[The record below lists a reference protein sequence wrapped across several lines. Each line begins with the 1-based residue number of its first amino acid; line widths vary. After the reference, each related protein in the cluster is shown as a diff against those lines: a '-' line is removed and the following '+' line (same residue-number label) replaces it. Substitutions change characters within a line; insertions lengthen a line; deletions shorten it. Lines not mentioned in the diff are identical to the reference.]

1 MRTDQAQNACSTAE
15 GGCMQMV
22 SRRAATSFKPRHM
35 LAPVALLALLAGTP
49 IGYAQSVVGG
59 TPGSRPES
67 GIPGRPATP
76 APDPENLPKDA
87 AKEAGKPDFAQ
98 AQPNS
103 GQDKPKTPA
112 EIDQQLADS
121 GDPEAP
127 SYTVS
132 TFVIR
137 YAVDHPSLPAIDD
150 LLKKSVLL
158 GQTDKGLVAPGGG
171 VEVVSTTV
179 EDISLAPPQR
189 WSSLAMLRVAQ
200 AIVAELNARGV
211 VGVTVAPVETEFA
224 PGEPGDPEWGKDLR
238 KAGQTAVTLLVRT
251 GFVTEMRTLAF
262 GDRIDAAQR
271 INAPQHEWILANSP
285 VQVSRP
291 DDAERRDVLRKDQ
304 LDDYVFRLNR
314 HPGRRV
320 DLAVAAGQDPGGIAL
335 DFLINEN
342 KPWLAYIQVSNTGTK
357 QTQEWRQRFGF
368 QHNQLTGHDD
378 ILTLDFVTAGFQD
391 THAVSGSYDT
401 PIVGDWLRLK
411 GFASYSTYKASDVGF
426 PGQDFQGDATTVGGE
441 LAANVFQRRELF
453 IDAFVGLR
461 YQDISVKNDLIGTD
475 GSDEFLIPTIGAR
488 LERVTELSATNASVA
503 FDFNIEAVGTSR
515 TDSELLGR
523 LNPDT
528 DFVTFSWDF
537 GHSFYLDPLFFGSGW
552 TDTSPGGNATLA
564 HELALAFRG
573 QYAFDNRLIP
583 NFEQVLGG
591 LYTVRGYPE
600 SVAAGDSVVVISG
613 EYRFHLPQA
622 LGYDSSPGTLFGENF
637 RYKPQAA
644 YGRADWDLIL
654 KGFVDAGKVFNSNK
668 TSFER
673 DDELVGAGI
682 GLELLFK
689 QNLTIR
695 ADYGWALKEVPGEV
709 KSGSSR
715 LHFVATL
722 LF

>member
-1 MRTDQAQNACSTAE
+1 
-15 GGCMQMV
+15 MQMV
-22 SRRAATSFKPRHM
+22 SRRAVTTQTTTRL
-35 LAPVALLALLAGTP
+35 LAPVALLVLLAGAP
-49 IGYAQSVVGG
+49 VGYAQSVTGG
-59 TPGSRPES
+59 TPGSRPDA

-76 APDPENLPKDA
+76 APDPENMPKDA
-87 AKEAGKPDFAQ
+87 PKEPGQPDFAQ
-98 AQPNS
+98 AQPNR
-103 GQDKPKTPA
+103 GQEKPKTPDQM
-112 EIDQQLADS
+112 DQQLAES

-127 SYTVS
+127 SYMVS

-150 LLKKSVLL
+150 LLKKQIVL

-171 VEVVSTTV
+171 VEPVTTTI
-179 EDISLAPPQR
+179 EDIALAPPQR
-189 WSSLAMLRVAQ
+189 WSSLALLRVAQ
-200 AIVAELNARGV
+200 AVVAELNARGV

-238 KAGQTAVTLLVRT
+238 KPGQTAVTLLVRT

-262 GDRIDAAQR
+262 GDRIPSSQR

-291 DDAERRDVLRKDQ
+291 DDAERRDVLRKDL

-320 DLAVAAGQDPGGIAL
+320 DLAVAAGQDAGGIAL
-335 DFLINEN
+335 DFLVNEN
-342 KPWLAYIQVSNTGTK
+342 KPWLAYFQVSNTGTR
-357 QTQEWRQRFGF
+357 QTEEWRERFGF

-378 ILTLDFVTAGFQD
+378 ILTIDYVTASFKD
-391 THAVSGSYDT
+391 THAISGSYDT
-401 PIVGDWLRLK
+401 PIVGDWLRAK
-411 GFASYSTYKASDVGF
+411 VFASYSTYRASDVGF
-426 PGQDFQGDATTVGGE
+426 PGQDFEGDATTVGGE
-441 LAANVFQRRELF
+441 LSANLYQHRELF
-453 IDAFVGLR
+453 IDGFAGIR
-461 YQDISVKNDLIGTD
+461 YQDISVKNELIDTD

-488 LERVTELSATNASVA
+488 LERSSELSATNATIA
-503 FDFNIEAVGTSR
+503 FDFNIDAIGTSKE
-515 TDSELLGR
+515 DSELLGR

-528 DFVTFSWDF
+528 DFITFSWDV
-537 GHSFYLDPLFFGSGW
+537 GHSFYLDPLFFGKRWS
-552 TDTSPGGNATLA
+552 DTGPEGVPTLA
-564 HELALAFRG
+564 HELALGFRG

-600 SVAAGDSVVVISG
+600 SVAAGDSVVVGSV

-622 LGYDSSPGTLFGENF
+622 LGYDPNPGTLFGESF

-644 YGRADWDLIL
+644 YGRADWDLVL
-654 KGFVDAGKVFNSNK
+654 KGFVDAGKVFNSDK

-682 GLELLFK
+682 GFEFLFK

-695 ADYGWALKEVPGEV
+695 GDYGWALKEIPGEV
-709 KSGSSR
+709 KSGAAR
-715 LHFVATL
+715 FHFVATL